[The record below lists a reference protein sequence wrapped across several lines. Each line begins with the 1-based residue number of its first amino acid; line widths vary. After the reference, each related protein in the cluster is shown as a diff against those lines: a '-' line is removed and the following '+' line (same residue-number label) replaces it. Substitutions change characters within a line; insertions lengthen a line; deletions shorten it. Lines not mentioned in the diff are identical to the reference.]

1 MSRAA
6 EEVFRRHRLSVGDY
20 HCMGEAGIFGVGARV
35 ELMHGEI
42 IDMAPIGSQHAGTV
56 TRLGQLFFSAVR
68 GNAIVYIQNPIVLDM
83 YSEPEP
89 DLALLKPREDFYAAS
104 HPGPEDVL
112 LIVEVSD
119 SSVRYDR
126 EVKIPLYGRT
136 GIPESWILDLGSK
149 QVEVYRQPGER
160 GYQELLT
167 PPAGERVCPV
177 MLPAVSLPI
186 DVLWP
191 KV

>member
-1 MSRAA
+1 
-6 EEVFRRHRLSVGDY
+6 
-20 HCMGEAGIFGVGARV
+20 MGEAGIFGVGARV

-56 TRLGQLFFSAVR
+56 TRLGQLLFSAVR

-149 QVEVYRQPGER
+149 QVEVYRQPGEQ

-167 PPAGERVCPV
+167 PPAGERVCPA